1 VAIRGNC
8 SAFGESSLTL
18 SANGSDQVC
27 LGLGIKTFDTQQH
40 HRRAPV
46 ASNGKVRV
54 KIMVQRDT
62 NAFVVPRS
70 FQNEAVLCL
79 FHSDFCH
86 MNRLEALFTKD
97 RCCAGS
103 EPLVLSCNAIDAES
117 LIVDGSGCEA
127 QCLLNVFR
135 LEKGVFGEKGITA
148 RISREQFQDAPNR
161 DPHTANTRFSGTLT
175 GLHRNAIKWICCR
188 HVISLGSIARFN
200 PTAFQAVG
208 FQQPVPRLRQ
218 WKDGGIQA
226 KRARGLRP
234 ESIP

>member
-1 VAIRGNC
+1 MAIRGNC

-148 RISREQFQDAPNR
+148 RISPSSSR
-161 DPHTANTRFSGTLT
+161 TRRT
-175 GLHRNAIKWICCR
+175 
-188 HVISLGSIARFN
+188 VILIPRIHGFPAHLPGSTVMRSNGSA
-200 PTAFQAVG
+200 AVM
-208 FQQPVPRLRQ
+208 
-218 WKDGGIQA
+218 
-226 KRARGLRP
+226 
-234 ESIP
+234 